1 MSRDPKYQRLLNSP
15 RWAETKRI
23 VWQRADGRCEVC
35 REEGIAAG
43 VLPDGYVRPGKDC
56 HHIVPVETARTLAE
70 MERLCYDPNNIKL
83 VCVEHHIA
91 IHRQMGKGTKA
102 NRQERA
108 AERQARWR
116 DHVIALANGANR
128 GEAPPTP
135 TCGEVEDPGVVI

>member
-23 VWQRADGRCEVC
+23 VWQRANGLCEEC
-35 REEGIAAG
+35 IAEGIRAG
-43 VLPDGYVRPGKDC
+43 LPIGYIRPGRDC
-56 HHIVPVETARTLAE
+56 HHIVPVETAKTLAE

-91 IHRQMGKGTKA
+91 IHRQMGKGTKE

-116 DHVIALANGANR
+116 DHVIALANGAPR
-128 GEAPPTP
+128 GETPPTP
-135 TCGEVEDPGVVI
+135 TAGESANPGGVI